1 MITPVQGDASIGFT
15 SSLRNAGKLQ
25 NKGFETTLTINPIR
39 TEDFRW
45 DFTWNFAKNN
55 NKLIELAPGLNELII
70 GTAPFKA
77 TLLAVTGQPYG
88 QIYGTDFTYDSN
100 GNKVVNSSGS
110 YIPTARKSLGT
121 ITPDY
126 NMGIRNSFKYKNLSL
141 GFLIDI
147 QKGGSYYSTSHM
159 WGTYSGMLEATAANN
174 IRENGIV
181 VDAVYAD
188 GTKNTSILSG
198 QDWAQQHYGGVD
210 ALNVF
215 DASYVKLREV
225 TLGYNLPKKIIGNFG
240 DLRFSLFARN
250 LFTWGLDWNGMD
262 PEMASYGSG
271 NTQGLEGGSLPSTR
285 TYGMN
290 LELKF

>member
-1 MITPVQGDASIGFT
+1 MK
-15 SSLRNAGKLQ
+15 NAGQLQ
-25 NKGFETTLTINPIR
+25 NKGFEATLMLNPVR

-45 DFTWNFAKNN
+45 DITWNFAKNN
-55 NKLIELAPGLNELII
+55 NKLLELSPGLNELII
-70 GTAPFKA
+70 GSAPFQA
-77 TLLAVTGQPYG
+77 TLLAVVGQPYG
-88 QIYGTDFTYDSN
+88 QIYGTDFTYDTN
-100 GNKVVNSSGS
+100 GNKIVDADGS
-110 YIPTARKSLGT
+110 YVASERKSLGT

-141 GFLIDI
+141 GFLIDM
-147 QKGGSYYSTSHM
+147 QKGGSYFSTTHM
-159 WGTYSGMLEATAANN
+159 WGSYSGLLEATAANG

-188 GTKNTSILSG
+188 GTKNTSVLPG
-198 QDWAQQHYGGVD
+198 QAWAQQHYGLD

-215 DASYVKLREV
+215 DAGYIKLREV
-225 TLGYNLPKKIIGNFG
+225 TLGYSVPRNIIGSVFT
-240 DLRFSLFARN
+240 DVRFSLFARN
-250 LFTWGLDWNGMD
+250 LFTWGLDWKGMD